1 MAATNSNL
9 FGRYIWLIDTIR
21 SHGQITYAEISKL
34 WERSRLGYGEKL
46 PWRTFMNHK
55 KAIMD
60 IFDINIECDSKNGY
74 KYYIE
79 DLNTL
84 NKDWL
89 RSWII
94 DSYAA
99 LNQLHIDK
107 SLEKRVQFEEIPSGN
122 RFLTRILEAM
132 RDNKV
137 ISLTHQGF
145 NKPTEST
152 FNVHPYFLKVYN
164 RRWYL
169 IGLTPYYNQIRIY
182 ALDRI
187 KNIEITDKIFEMP
200 KDFSI
205 EKMFEGCVGIIAD
218 KNIPIQ
224 KVLVKAYGS
233 SQKYLT
239 TLPLH
244 KSQQKIDSTEEY
256 SIFEY
261 HLRPNYEFIQLLL
274 GQTDQIEILEPKEL
288 QEELLNIAQNITHY
302 YIK

>member
-9 FGRYIWLIDTIR
+9 FGRYIWLVDTIR
-21 SHGQITYAEISKL
+21 SHGKITYAEISRL

-55 KAIMD
+55 KAIME
-60 IFDINIECDSKNGY
+60 IFDINIECDAKDGY

-79 DLNTL
+79 DITQL

-89 RSWII
+89 RSWLI
-94 DSYAA
+94 DSYAT
-99 LNQLHIDK
+99 LNQIHVDK
-107 SLEKRVQFEEIPSGN
+107 SLENRIQFEEIPSGN

-132 RDNKV
+132 RNNKV
-137 ISLTHQGF
+137 ICLTHQGF

-152 FNVHPYFLKVYN
+152 FDVQPYFIKVYN

-187 KNIEITDKIFEMP
+187 KNIEITDEFFEMP
-200 KDFSI
+200 KDFNI

-218 KNIPIQ
+218 KNIPI
-224 KVLVKAYGS
+224 KKIIIKAYGN

-244 KSQQKIDSTEEY
+244 KSQQKIESTEEY

-274 GQTDQIEILEPKEL
+274 GQTDQIEVLEPKEL
-288 QEELLNIAQNITHY
+288 QEELLNIAQNIMHY
-302 YIK
+302 YK